1 MNDGDDGTGR
11 GPGGDGTGGGG
22 GTRVGR
28 ISRSAV
34 SFGDH
39 GTAEYREAPRAAAA
53 DEETE
58 ALLDAVRTLREH
70 LHLLTEAAGA
80 SELDGE
86 LAVVQGEIERTGQAD
101 PARLGRLRQR
111 LETAAAAVA
120 GLASTAAVVQVIAQF
135 TG

>member
-1 MNDGDDGTGR
+1 
-11 GPGGDGTGGGG
+11 
-22 GTRVGR
+22 
-28 ISRSAV
+28 V

-39 GTAEYREAPRAAAA
+39 GRAEYRETPRAAAA
-53 DEETE
+53 DEATE

-70 LHLLTEAAGA
+70 LRLLTESAGTTG
-80 SELDGE
+80 LDGE
-86 LAVVQGEIERTGQAD
+86 LAVVQGEIERTGQVD
-101 PARLGRLRQR
+101 PARLGRLRQL